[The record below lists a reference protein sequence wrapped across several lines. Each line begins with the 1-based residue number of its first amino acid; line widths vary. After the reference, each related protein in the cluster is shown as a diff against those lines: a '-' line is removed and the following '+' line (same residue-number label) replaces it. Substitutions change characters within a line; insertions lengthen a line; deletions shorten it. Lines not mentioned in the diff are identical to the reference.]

1 MNRRDALTR
10 GLGALALLAGPRA
23 GAAAGQDAV
32 QGAAAL
38 GPRVPKRYLRTVADE
53 ALLRRHLLPA
63 DAWHPYPQAG
73 DRAAWARVPAD
84 VTAALVARADAW
96 LGTEWPQLPASLF
109 LEFAE
114 NGNRT
119 RYEQRYFERRSRLA
133 GLVLAECVQGQGRY
147 LHAIADGVWHV
158 CEETFWGLPAHS
170 GMQKS
175 GVGLPDAQEP
185 VIDLFAAETGVTLAY
200 VHYLVGAQ
208 LRKLSPLLPLRIA
221 AEVKRRILDPGWQR
235 DDFKWMG
242 LTAGSDGR
250 RAPLN
255 NWTSWIGSSWLEANL
270 LLEPDPERRIAA
282 TLKICGCLDRFLE
295 DYSDDGACEEGP
307 GYWAMS
313 AGPYL
318 DCLMALDSALGGAAN
333 PGAGL
338 AADPFVR
345 RMGHYVLDVH
355 VAGDWFVNYGDA
367 HARVHH
373 SPPLL
378 HRFGRATGDGGLAA
392 FGAFRAPG
400 HGIALSDQGRLA
412 RDVADVL
419 EVARM
424 RATAARD
431 ALQRASW
438 YPALGL
444 MTARAQAGSAQG
456 FFLAVQAAS
465 NARSHGHHD
474 SGSFIV
480 FHDGLPVFVDPGVEA
495 YTAKTFGKDRYTI
508 WTMQSGFHNL
518 PIVGGHMQRGRDAR
532 DRAGRLRVDDGR
544 DETGMTMDL
553 ATAYGPEAG
562 IETWERRVAL
572 RRDTETVSLRETFAL
587 SRAAPVALVF
597 MTPRRPDAAAPG
609 MVALPV
615 AGGRTVRLRFDPR
628 RLRADVEPLPLAD
641 PGLAHEWGGT
651 LYRIRLVAQQPLAA
665 GDLDVTIE
673 HET

>member
-1 MNRRDALTR
+1 MNRRDALAR
-10 GLGALALLAGPRA
+10 AFSALALLGGARA
-23 GAAAGQDAV
+23 GGAYAAPATARDSVAR
-32 QGAAAL
+32 AA
-38 GPRVPKRYLRTVADE
+38 RVPKRYLSTVVDE
-53 ALLRRHLLPA
+53 AMLRRHLLPTG
-63 DAWHPYPQAG
+63 AWHPYPQAH

-84 VTAALVARADAW
+84 VAEALVARADGW

-119 RYEQRYFERRSRLA
+119 HYEQRYFERRSRLA
-133 GLVLAECVQGQGRY
+133 GLVLAECVQGRGRY
-147 LHAIADGVWHV
+147 LHAIADGVWLI

-170 GMQKS
+170 GMQKR

-200 VHYLVGAQ
+200 VHELVGAE
-208 LRKLSPLLPLRIA
+208 LGAVSPLLPARIA

-242 LTAGSDGR
+242 LGER
-250 RAPLN
+250 REPLN
-255 NWTSWIGSSWLEANL
+255 NWTSWIASSWLEANL

-307 GYWAMS
+307 GYWTMS

-318 DCLMALDSALGGAAN
+318 DCLMALGSALGGAVD
-333 PGAGL
+333 L

-367 HARVHH
+367 HAQVHH

-378 HRFGRATGDGGLAA
+378 HRFGRATGDGDLAA
-392 FGAFRAPG
+392 FGAFRAPAR
-400 HGIALSDQGRLA
+400 GIVASDQGRLA

-424 RATAARD
+424 RATAGRD
-431 ALQRASW
+431 ALPRAAW

-444 MTARAQAGSAQG
+444 MTARARGGSAQG
-456 FFLAVQAAS
+456 FFLAVQTAS

-495 YTAKTFGKDRYTI
+495 YTAKTFGRDRYAI

-518 PIVGGHMQRGRDAR
+518 PIVDGRMQEGRDAR
-532 DRAGRLRVDDGR
+532 DRASGVQVDDDAR
-544 DETGMTMDL
+544 QTAMTMEL
-553 ATAYGPEAG
+553 ATAFGPDAHVK
-562 IETWERRVAL
+562 TWRRRVL
-572 RRDTETVSLRETFAL
+572 LDRDAGAVLLRETFAL
-587 SRAAPVALVF
+587 PRPAPVALVF
-597 MTPRRPDAAAPG
+597 MTPRRPDATQPG
-609 MVALPV
+609 VLALPA
-615 AGGRTVRLRFDPR
+615 AGGRTVRMRFDASA
-628 RLRADVEPLPLAD
+628 LHVDVERIDLAD
-641 PGLAHEWGGT
+641 PGLRREWGEA
-651 LYRIRLVAQQPLAA
+651 LYRIRLASAQPLAA
-665 GDLDVTIE
+665 GDLAVSMST
-673 HET
+673 

>member
-1 MNRRDALTR
+1 MKRREALVR
-10 GLGALALLAGPRA
+10 GLGTLALLGAPRL
-23 GAAAGQDAV
+23 GTAAAGPAAE
-32 QGAAAL
+32 QGGASAPAA
-38 GPRVPKRYLRTVADE
+38 RVPKRYLRDVVDD
-53 ALLRRHLLPA
+53 ALLRRRLVPA
-63 DAWHPYPQAG
+63 RDWRPYPRAG
-73 DRAAWARVPAD
+73 DRAAWAAVPAD
-84 VTAALVARADAW
+84 VAASLVARADAW
-96 LGTEWPQLPASLF
+96 LGADWPQLPASLF

-119 RYEQRYFERRSRLA
+119 HYEQRYFERRSRLA

-158 CEETFWGLPAHS
+158 CEETFWGLPAHT
-170 GMQKS
+170 GMQKR

-208 LRKLSPLLPLRIA
+208 LAAVSPLLPERIA
-221 AEVKRRILDPGWQR
+221 LEVKRRILDPGYAR

-242 LTAGSDGR
+242 LKDKKE
-250 RAPLN
+250 PLN
-255 NWTSWIGSSWLEANL
+255 NWTSWIASSWLEANL
-270 LLEPDPERRIAA
+270 LLEPDPERRSAA

-307 GYWAMS
+307 GYWTMS

-318 DCLMALDSALGGAAN
+318 DCLMALDSALGGAV
-333 PGAGL
+333 GL
-338 AADPFVR
+338 ARDPFVR

-367 HARVHH
+367 HAKVHH

-378 HRFGRATGDGGLAA
+378 HRFGRATGDGELAA
-392 FGAFRAPG
+392 FGAFRAPA
-400 HGIALSDQGRLA
+400 HGITLSDQGRLA

-424 RATAARD
+424 RATAGRD
-431 ALQRASW
+431 ALQRSAW

-444 MTARAQAGSAQG
+444 MTARARGGSSEG

-495 YTAKTFGKDRYTI
+495 YTAKTFSKDRYGI
-508 WTMQSGFHNL
+508 WTMQSAWHNL
-518 PIVGGHMQRGRDAR
+518 PLVGGRMQVGRDAR
-532 DRAGRLRVDDGR
+532 DRASRVRVEDGAGQ
-544 DETGMTMDL
+544 TGMTMEL
-553 ATAYGPEAG
+553 ATAYGPDAG
-562 IETWERRVAL
+562 IKTWERRIAL
-572 RRDTETVSLRETFAL
+572 DRAAGAVTLHEAFAL
-587 SRAAPVALVF
+587 DRPAPVTLVF
-597 MTPRRPDAAAPG
+597 VTPRRPDAAQPG
-609 MVALPV
+609 AVALPV
-615 AGGRTVRLRFDPR
+615 AGGRTVRLRFDPS
-628 RLRADVEPLPLAD
+628 RLRADVERLPLDD
-641 PGLAHEWGGT
+641 PGLKREWGEA
-651 LYRIRLVAQQPLAA
+651 LYRIRLASTQALGA
-665 GDLDVTIE
+665 GDLDVAIST
-673 HET
+673 

>member
-10 GLGALALLAGPRA
+10 GLGALAMMAGPRL
-23 GAAAGQDAV
+23 GAAPAGQEVAP
-32 QGAAAL
+32 GSAAAT
-38 GPRVPKRYLRTVADE
+38 PRVAKRYLRTVVDE
-53 ALLRRHLLPA
+53 ALLRRHLAAA

-73 DRAAWARVPAD
+73 DRAAWSRVPAD
-84 VTAALVARADAW
+84 VTDALIARADAW
-96 LGTEWPQLPASLF
+96 LDTEWPDLPASLF

-119 RYEQRYFERRSRLA
+119 HYEQRYFARRSRLA
-133 GLVLAECVQGQGRY
+133 GLVLAECAQGQGRY

-175 GVGLPDAQEP
+175 GVGLPDAAEP

-208 LRKLSPLLPLRIA
+208 LGTVSPLLPARIE
-221 AEVKRRILDPGWQR
+221 AEVKRRILDPGLAR

-242 LTAGSDGR
+242 LKDR
-250 RAPLN
+250 KEPLN
-255 NWTSWIGSSWLEANL
+255 NWTSWIASSWLEANL
-270 LLEPDPERRIAA
+270 LLEPDAERRIAA

-307 GYWAMS
+307 SYWTMS

-318 DCLMALDSALGGAAN
+318 DCLMALDSATGGAVD
-333 PGAGL
+333 L

-355 VAGDWFVNYGDA
+355 AAGDWFENYGDA
-367 HARVHH
+367 HAQVHH

-378 HRFGRATGDGGLAA
+378 HRFGRATGDGELAA
-392 FGAFRAPG
+392 FGAFRAPAR
-400 HGIALSDQGRLA
+400 GIALSDQGRLA

-424 RATAARD
+424 RATPGKD
-431 ALQRASW
+431 ALQRAAW

-444 MTARAQAGSAQG
+444 MTTRVKAGSAQG
-456 FFLAVQAAS
+456 FFLAVQTAP

-480 FHDGLPVFVDPGVEA
+480 FHDVLPVFVDPGVEA
-495 YTAKTFGKDRYTI
+495 YTAKTFGKDRYAI

-518 PIVGGHMQRGRDAR
+518 PLVGGRMQRGRDAR
-532 DRAGRLRVDDGR
+532 DRASRVRVDDGPR
-544 DETGMTMDL
+544 ATGMTMDL

-562 IETWERRVAL
+562 IKAWSRRIAL
-572 RRDTETVSLRETFAL
+572 DRGAGAVTLRETFEL
-587 SRAAPVALVF
+587 SRPEGVTLVF
-597 MTPRRPDAAAPG
+597 MTPRRPDTALAG
-609 MVALPV
+609 VVALPV
-615 AGGRTVRLRFDPR
+615 EGGRTVLLRFDAR
-628 RLRADVEPLPLAD
+628 VLGASVEPLPLTD
-641 PGLAHEWGGT
+641 PGLKHEWGET
-651 LYRIRLVAQQPLAA
+651 LYRVKLASTQPLAA
-665 GDLDVTIE
+665 GDLAVTIAMKE
-673 HET
+673 SN

>member
-1 MNRRDALTR
+1 MNRREALTR
-10 GLGALALLAGPRA
+10 GLGALAIVAAPRL
-23 GAAAGQDAV
+23 GAAPAGQGAL
-32 QGAAAL
+32 QGSAAQT
-38 GPRVPKRYLRTVADE
+38 PRVPKRYLRTVVDE
-53 ALLRRHLLPA
+53 SLLRRHLAPA

-73 DRAAWARVPAD
+73 DRAAWSQVPAD
-84 VTAALVARADAW
+84 VADALVARADAW

-109 LEFAE
+109 LEFTE

-119 RYEQRYFERRSRLA
+119 HYERRYFERRSRLA

-175 GVGLPDAQEP
+175 GIGLPDAAEP

-208 LRKLSPLLPLRIA
+208 LRTVSPLLPARIA
-221 AEVKRRILDPGWQR
+221 AEVKRRILDPGWAR

-242 LTAGSDGR
+242 LKDR
-250 RAPLN
+250 KEPLN
-255 NWTSWIGSSWLEANL
+255 NWTSWIASSWLEANL

-307 GYWAMS
+307 SYWTMS

-318 DCLMALDSALGGAAN
+318 DCLMALDSALGGTVD
-333 PGAGL
+333 L

-367 HARVHH
+367 HAKVHH

-378 HRFGRATGDGGLAA
+378 HRFGRATGDGELAA
-392 FGAFRAPG
+392 FGAFRAPAR
-400 HGIALSDQGRLA
+400 GITLSDQGRLA

-424 RATAARD
+424 RATAGRD
-431 ALQRASW
+431 AMPRAAW

-444 MTARAQAGSAQG
+444 MTTRAQAGSAQG
-456 FFLAVQAAS
+456 FFLAVQTAP

-495 YTAKTFGKDRYTI
+495 YTAKTFSRDRYSI

-518 PIVGGHMQRGRDAR
+518 PLVGGSMQRGRDAR
-532 DRAGRLRVDDGR
+532 DRASRVRVDDGQR
-544 DETGMTMDL
+544 ATGMTLDL
-553 ATAYGPEAG
+553 ATAYGPDAG
-562 IETWERRVAL
+562 IKVWERRVAL
-572 RRDTETVSLRETFAL
+572 DRGAGGVTLREMFEL
-587 SRAAPVALVF
+587 SRPAPVTLVF
-597 MTPRRPDAAAPG
+597 MTPRRPDTTQPG
-609 MVALPV
+609 IVALPV
-615 AGGRTVRLRFDPR
+615 AGGRTVHLRFDAR
-628 RLRADVEPLPLAD
+628 TLGASVEPLALAD
-641 PGLAHEWGGT
+641 AGLQHEWGET
-651 LYRIRLVAQQPLAA
+651 LYRVELASTQPLAA
-665 GDLDVTIE
+665 GDLAVTIAMKE
-673 HET
+673 SN

>member
-1 MNRRDALTR
+1 MNRRDALTN
-10 GLGALALLAGPRA
+10 GMKALALLGTAGPRPA
-23 GAAAGQDAV
+23 SAQAPGQGSAAQA
-32 QGAAAL
+32 
-38 GPRVPKRYLRTVADE
+38 PRVPKRYLRTVVDE
-53 ALLRRHLLPA
+53 ALLRRHLAAA

-73 DRAAWARVPAD
+73 DRAAWSRVPAD
-84 VTAALVARADAW
+84 VAAALTARADAW

-119 RYEQRYFERRSRLA
+119 HYEQRYFERRSRLA

-175 GVGLPDAQEP
+175 GVGLPDAAEP

-208 LRKLSPLLPLRIA
+208 LRTVSPLLPVRIA
-221 AEVKRRILDPGWQR
+221 AEVKRRILDPGFTR

-242 LTAGSDGR
+242 LTVGKNER
-250 RAPLN
+250 KEPLN
-255 NWTSWIGSSWLEANL
+255 NWTSWIASSWLEANL

-307 GYWAMS
+307 SYWTMS

-318 DCLMALDSALGGAAN
+318 DCLMALDSALGGAVA
-333 PGAGL
+333 L
-338 AADPFVR
+338 ADDPFVR

-378 HRFGRATGDGGLAA
+378 HRFGRATGDGDLAA
-392 FGAFRAPG
+392 FGAFRAPER
-400 HGIALSDQGRLA
+400 GITLSDQGRLA

-424 RATAARD
+424 RATKGRD
-431 ALQRASW
+431 ALQRAAW

-444 MTARAQAGSAQG
+444 MTCRAQAASVQG
-456 FFLAVQAAS
+456 FFLAVQTAA

-495 YTAKTFGKDRYTI
+495 YTAKTFSKDRYTI

-518 PIVGGHMQRGRDAR
+518 PLVGGRMQRGRDAR
-532 DRAGRLRVDDGR
+532 DRASRVRVDDGR
-544 DETGMTMDL
+544 QATGMTMDL

-562 IETWERRVAL
+562 IKVWERRIAL
-572 RRDTETVSLRETFAL
+572 DRGAGAVTLRETFQL
-587 SRAAPVALVF
+587 SGAAPVTLVF
-597 MTPRRPDAAAPG
+597 MTPRRPDAAQPG
-609 MVALPV
+609 VVALPV
-615 AGGRTVRLRFDPR
+615 AGGRTVRLQFDAR
-628 RLRADVEPLPLAD
+628 TLGASVEPLPLAD
-641 PGLAHEWGGT
+641 AGLKHEWGET
-651 LYRIRLVAQQPLAA
+651 LYRVKLASTQPLAA
-665 GDLDVTIE
+665 GDLAVTIA
-673 HET
+673 T

>member
-10 GLGALALLAGPRA
+10 GVQALALLGSPGLRA
-23 GAAAGQDAV
+23 AHAQGDGQGGAAQA
-32 QGAAAL
+32 
-38 GPRVPKRYLRTVADE
+38 PRVSKRYLRTVVDD
-53 ALLRRHLLPA
+53 ALLARHLLPS

-73 DRAAWARVPAD
+73 DRAAWSRVPAD
-84 VTAALVARADAW
+84 VAEALIARADSW
-96 LGTEWPQLPASLF
+96 LGTEWPQLPASVF

-119 RYEQRYFERRSRLA
+119 HYEQRYFERRSRLA
-133 GLVLAECVQGQGRY
+133 GLVLAECVQGRGRY

-158 CEETFWGLPAHS
+158 CEETFWGLPAHT
-170 GMQKS
+170 GMQKR
-175 GVGLPDAQEP
+175 GVGLPDAAEP

-208 LRKLSPLLPLRIA
+208 LGTVSPLLPVRIA
-221 AEVKRRILDPGWQR
+221 AEVKQRILDPGWTR

-242 LTAGSDGR
+242 LAVGKNGR
-250 RAPLN
+250 REPLN
-255 NWTSWIGSSWLEANL
+255 NWTSWIASSWLEANL
-270 LLEPDPERRIAA
+270 LLEPDPARRRAA

-307 GYWAMS
+307 SYWTMS

-318 DCLMALDSALGGAAN
+318 DCLMALDSALGGVVD
-333 PGAGL
+333 L

-367 HARVHH
+367 HAQVRH

-378 HRFGRATGDGGLAA
+378 HRFGRATGDGELAA
-392 FGAFRAPG
+392 FGAFRAPAR
-400 HGIALSDQGRLA
+400 GIALSDQGRLA

-424 RATAARD
+424 RATTGGD
-431 ALQRASW
+431 ALERAAW

-444 MTARAQAGSAQG
+444 MTARGRAGSAQG
-456 FFLAVQAAS
+456 FFLAVQTAP

-480 FHDGLPVFVDPGVEA
+480 FHDGRPVFVDPGVEA
-495 YTAKTFGKDRYTI
+495 YTAKTFSGDRYTI

-518 PIVGGHMQRGRDAR
+518 PLVGGHMQRGRDAR
-532 DRAGRLRVDDGR
+532 DRASAVRVDDGPHA
-544 DETGMTMDL
+544 TGMAMEL
-553 ATAYGPEAG
+553 ATTFGPEAG
-562 IETWERRVAL
+562 IRTWKRRVAL
-572 RRDTETVSLRETFAL
+572 DRDAGTVTLRETFEL
-587 SRAAPVALVF
+587 MKSAPVTLVF
-597 MTPRRPDAAAPG
+597 MTPRRPDAAQPG
-609 MVALPV
+609 IVALPV
-615 AGGRTVRLRFDPR
+615 AGGRTVLLRFDPR
-628 RLRADVEPLPLAD
+628 MLRSDVEPLPLAD
-641 PGLAHEWGGT
+641 PGLRHEWGEA
-651 LYRIRLVAQQPLAA
+651 LYRVKLASTRPLAA
-665 GDLDVTIE
+665 GDLAITIA
-673 HET
+673 T

>member
-10 GLGALALLAGPRA
+10 GLGALALLAGPRL
-23 GAAAGQDAV
+23 GAAAGQDVV
-32 QGAAAL
+32 QGGAATV
-38 GPRVPKRYLRTVADE
+38 PRVPKRYLRTVVDA
-53 ALLRRHLLPA
+53 ALLGRHLLPA
-63 DAWHPYPQAG
+63 AAWHPYPQAG

-84 VTAALVARADAW
+84 VAAALTARADAW

-119 RYEQRYFERRSRLA
+119 HYEHRYFERRSRLA

-158 CEETFWGLPAHS
+158 CEETFWGLPAHT

-200 VHYLVGAQ
+200 VHYLVGTQ
-208 LRKLSPLLPLRIA
+208 LRGVSPLLPARIA
-221 AEVKRRILDPGWQR
+221 AEVKRRILDPGWLR

-242 LTAGSDGR
+242 IKAHKE
-250 RAPLN
+250 PLN

-270 LLEPDPERRIAA
+270 LLEPDPERRVAA
-282 TLKICGCLDRFLE
+282 TLKICACLDRFLE

-307 GYWAMS
+307 GYWTMS

-318 DCLMALDSALGGAAN
+318 DCLMALDSALGGAVD
-333 PGAGL
+333 L

-378 HRFGRATGDGGLAA
+378 HRFGRATGDAELAA
-392 FGAFRAPG
+392 FGAFRAPAR
-400 HGIALSDQGRLA
+400 GIALSDQGRLA
-412 RDVADVL
+412 RDLADVL

-424 RATAARD
+424 RATAGRD
-431 ALQRASW
+431 ALQRSSW

-444 MTARAQAGSAQG
+444 LTARARAGSAEG
-456 FFLAVQAAS
+456 FFVAVQAAS

-518 PIVGGHMQRGRDAR
+518 PIVGGHMQWGRDAR
-532 DRAGRLRVDDGR
+532 DRASRVRVDDAR
-544 DETGMTMDL
+544 HETGMTMDL
-553 ATAYGPEAG
+553 ATAYGLDAG
-562 IETWERRVAL
+562 IETWERRIAL
-572 RRDTETVSLRETFAL
+572 RRDANTVSLRDTFGLA
-587 SRAAPVALVF
+587 RAAPVTLVF
-597 MTPRRPDAAAPG
+597 MTPRRPDAAQPG
-609 MVALPV
+609 VVSLPV

-628 RLRADVEPLPLAD
+628 ILRADVEPLPLAD
-641 PGLAHEWGGT
+641 PGLQHEWGAA
-651 LYRIRLVAQQPLAA
+651 LYRVKLASAQPLAA
-665 GDLDVTIE
+665 GDLTVTIA
-673 HET
+673 T

>member
-10 GLGALALLAGPRA
+10 GLGALALLGTPGLR
-23 GAAAGQDAV
+23 AAAGPAGEQG
-32 QGAAAL
+32 GAAQA
-38 GPRVPKRYLRTVADE
+38 PRVPKRYLRTVVDE
-53 ALLRRHLLPA
+53 ALRRRRLAPPG
-63 DAWHPYPQAG
+63 AWHPYPRAG

-84 VTAALVARADAW
+84 VAAALVARADAW

-170 GMQKS
+170 GMQKR
-175 GVGLPDAQEP
+175 GVGLPDAGEP

-200 VHYLVGAQ
+200 VHELVGDQ
-208 LRKLSPLLPLRIA
+208 LRTVSPLLPVRIA
-221 AEVKRRILDPGWQR
+221 AEVKRRILDPGLAR

-242 LTAGSDGR
+242 LKDKKE
-250 RAPLN
+250 PLN
-255 NWTSWIGSSWLEANL
+255 NWTSWIASSWLEANL
-270 LLEPDPERRIAA
+270 LLEADPARRIAA
-282 TLKICGCLDRFLE
+282 TLKICGCLDGFLE

-307 GYWAMS
+307 GYWTLS

-318 DCLMALDSALGGAAN
+318 DSLMALDSATGGAV
-333 PGAGL
+333 GL
-338 AADPFVR
+338 TSDPFVR

-355 VAGDWFVNYGDA
+355 VAGDWYVNYGDA
-367 HARVHH
+367 HAKVHH

-378 HRFGRATGDGGLAA
+378 HRFGRATGDADLAA
-392 FGAFRAPG
+392 FGAFRAPTRG
-400 HGIALSDQGRLA
+400 VELSDQGRLA

-419 EVARM
+419 EIARM
-424 RATAARD
+424 RETPGRD

-444 MTARAQAGSAQG
+444 MTARARGGWGEG

-480 FHDGLPVFVDPGVEA
+480 FHDGQPVFVDPGVEA
-495 YTAKTFGKDRYTI
+495 YTAKTFSKDRYTI
-508 WTMQSGFHNL
+508 WTMQSGWHNL
-518 PIVGGHMQRGRDAR
+518 PLVGGRMQAGRDAR
-532 DRAGRLRVDDGR
+532 DRASRLRADDA
-544 DETGMTMDL
+544 GMTMDL

-562 IETWERRVAL
+562 IKTWERRIAL
-572 RRDTETVSLRETFAL
+572 DRDAGTVNLRETFAL
-587 SRAAPVALVF
+587 STPVPVALVF
-597 MTPRRPDAAAPG
+597 VTPRKPDAGRAG
-609 MVALPV
+609 VVSLPV
-615 AGGRTVRLRFDPR
+615 AGGRTVHLKFDPR
-628 RLRADVEPLPLAD
+628 ALRADVERLALDD
-641 PGLAHEWGGT
+641 PGLKREWGEA
-651 LYRIRLVAQQPLAA
+651 LYRVRLASAQPLGA
-665 GDLDVTIE
+665 GDLNVAIAT
-673 HET
+673 

>member
-1 MNRRDALTR
+1 MNRRDALTS
-10 GLGALALLAGPRA
+10 GMKALALLGTAGLRPA
-23 GAAAGQDAV
+23 SAQAPGQGSAAQA
-32 QGAAAL
+32 
-38 GPRVPKRYLRTVADE
+38 PRVPKRFLRTVVDE
-53 ALLRRHLLPA
+53 ALLRRHLLAA
-63 DAWHPYPQAG
+63 DAWHPYPQAH
-73 DRAAWARVPAD
+73 DRAAWSRVPAD
-84 VTAALVARADAW
+84 VAAALTARADAW

-119 RYEQRYFERRSRLA
+119 HYEQRYFERRSRLA

-175 GVGLPDAQEP
+175 GVGLPDAAEP

-208 LRKLSPLLPLRIA
+208 LRTVSPLLPARIA
-221 AEVKRRILDPGWQR
+221 AEVKRRILDPGFTR

-242 LTAGSDGR
+242 LTVGKNER
-250 RAPLN
+250 KEPLN
-255 NWTSWIGSSWLEANL
+255 NWTSWIASSWLEANL
-270 LLEPDPERRIAA
+270 LLEPDTERRIAA

-307 GYWAMS
+307 SYWTMS

-318 DCLMALDSALGGAAN
+318 DCLMALDAALGGAVA
-333 PGAGL
+333 L
-338 AADPFVR
+338 ADDPFVR
-345 RMGHYVLDVH
+345 CMGHYVLDVH

-367 HARVHH
+367 HATVHH

-378 HRFGRATGDGGLAA
+378 HRFGRATGDGDLAA
-392 FGAFRAPG
+392 FGAFRAPAR
-400 HGIALSDQGRLA
+400 GITLSDQGRLA

-424 RATAARD
+424 RATKGRD
-431 ALQRASW
+431 ALQRAAW

-444 MTARAQAGSAQG
+444 MTTRAQGGSAQG
-456 FFLAVQAAS
+456 FFLAVQTAP

-480 FHDGLPVFVDPGVEA
+480 FHDGVPVFVDPGVEA

-518 PIVGGHMQRGRDAR
+518 PLVGGRMQRGRDAR
-532 DRAGRLRVDDGR
+532 DRASRVRVDDGR
-544 DETGMTMDL
+544 QATGMTMDL

-562 IETWERRVAL
+562 IKVWERRVAL
-572 RRDTETVSLRETFAL
+572 DRGAGAVTLRETFQL
-587 SRAAPVALVF
+587 SGAAPVTLVF
-597 MTPRRPDAAAPG
+597 MTPRRPDAAHPG
-609 MVALPV
+609 VVALPV
-615 AGGRTVRLRFDPR
+615 AGGRTVRLLFDAR
-628 RLRADVEPLPLAD
+628 TLGASVEPLPLAD
-641 PGLAHEWGGT
+641 AGLKHEWGET
-651 LYRIRLVAQQPLAA
+651 LYRVELASTQPLAA
-665 GDLDVTIE
+665 GDMAVTIA
-673 HET
+673 T

>member
-10 GLGALALLAGPRA
+10 GLGALALLGTPGLR
-23 GAAAGQDAV
+23 AAAGPAGEQG
-32 QGAAAL
+32 GAAPGAPHV
-38 GPRVPKRYLRTVADE
+38 PRRYLRTVVDA
-53 ALLRRHLLPA
+53 ALLRRRLAPPG
-63 DAWHPYPQAG
+63 AWHPYPRAG
-73 DRAAWARVPAD
+73 DRAAWGQVPAD
-84 VTAALVARADAW
+84 VAAALVARADAW

-119 RYEQRYFERRSRLA
+119 HYEQRYFERRSRLA

-170 GMQKS
+170 GMQKR
-175 GVGLPDAQEP
+175 GVGLPDAAEP

-200 VHYLVGAQ
+200 VHELVGDQ
-208 LRKLSPLLPLRIA
+208 LRSVSPLLPGRIA
-221 AEVKRRILDPGWQR
+221 AEVKRRILDPGYAR

-242 LTAGSDGR
+242 LKDKKE
-250 RAPLN
+250 PLN
-255 NWTSWIGSSWLEANL
+255 NWTSWIASSWLEANL
-270 LLEPDPERRIAA
+270 LLEPDPDRRIAA
-282 TLKICGCLDRFLE
+282 TLKICGCLDGFLE

-307 GYWAMS
+307 GYWTMS

-318 DCLMALDSALGGAAN
+318 DSLMALDSATGGAVN
-333 PGAGL
+333 L
-338 AADPFVR
+338 TADPFVR

-355 VAGDWFVNYGDA
+355 VAGDWYVNYGDA
-367 HARVHH
+367 HAQVHH

-378 HRFGRATGDGGLAA
+378 HRFGRATGDADLAA
-392 FGAFRAPG
+392 FGAFRAPAR
-400 HGIALSDQGRLA
+400 GIALSDQGRLA

-424 RATAARD
+424 RATSGRD

-444 MTARAQAGSAQG
+444 MTARAQGGSSRG

-480 FHDGLPVFVDPGVEA
+480 FHDGQPVFVDPGVEA

-508 WTMQSGFHNL
+508 WTMQSGWHNL
-518 PIVGGHMQRGRDAR
+518 PLVDGRMQRGRDAR
-532 DRAGRLRVDDGR
+532 DRAGRVRVDDGPR
-544 DETGMTMDL
+544 ATGMTMDL

-562 IETWERRVAL
+562 MQTWERRIAL
-572 RRDTETVSLRETFAL
+572 DRDAGTVNLRETFAL
-587 SRAAPVALVF
+587 ARPAPVALVF
-597 MTPRRPDAAAPG
+597 VTPRKPDTAQAG
-609 MVALPV
+609 VVALP
-615 AGGRTVRLRFDPR
+615 ADRTSGGRTVYLKFDAR
-628 RLRADVEPLPLAD
+628 ALRADVERLPLDDA
-641 PGLAHEWGGT
+641 GLKHEWGDA
-651 LYRIRLVAQQPLAA
+651 LYRIRLASAQPLGA
-665 GDLDVTIE
+665 GDLNVAIAT
-673 HET
+673 

>member
-1 MNRRDALTR
+1 MNRREVLVR
-10 GLGALALLAGPRA
+10 SLGAMAMLGASGLRA
-23 GAAAGQDAV
+23 APSAQAGQEA
-32 QGAAAL
+32 GHAAAL
-38 GPRVPKRYLRTVADE
+38 GPSKRYLRTVVDAAFLE
-53 ALLRRHLLPA
+53 RHLVPA
-63 DAWHPYPQAG
+63 GAWQPCPNAG
-73 DRAAWARVPAD
+73 DRAAWAGVPAD
-84 VTAALVARADAW
+84 VADAVTARADAW

-119 RYEQRYFERRSRLA
+119 HYEQRYFERRRRLA
-133 GLVLAECVQGQGRY
+133 GLVLAECVQGRGRY

-208 LRKLSPLLPLRIA
+208 LRDVSPLLPARIA
-221 AEVKRRILDPGWQR
+221 AEVKRRILDPGFIR

-242 LTAGSDGR
+242 LSNR
-250 RAPLN
+250 NEPLN
-255 NWTSWIGSSWLEANL
+255 NWTSWICSSWLEANL
-270 LLEPDPERRIAA
+270 LLEPDPGRRRSA

-295 DYSDDGACEEGP
+295 DYSDDGACAEGP
-307 GYWAMS
+307 GYWALS

-318 DCLMALDSALGGAAN
+318 DSLMTLDSALGGAVD
-333 PGAGL
+333 L

-355 VAGDWFVNYGDA
+355 VAGDWYVNYGDA
-367 HARVHH
+367 HAQVRH

-378 HRFGRATGDGGLAA
+378 HRFGRATGDRELAA
-392 FGAFRAPG
+392 FGAFRAPAR
-400 HGIALSDQGRLA
+400 GIVPSDQGRLA

-424 RATAARD
+424 RATPGAD
-431 ALQRASW
+431 ALPRAAW

-444 MTARAQAGSAQG
+444 LTTRARAGSAQG

-465 NARSHGHHD
+465 NARSHGHRD

-495 YTAKTFGKDRYTI
+495 YTAKTFGKERYTI
-508 WTMQSGFHNL
+508 WTMQSGAHNVPL
-518 PIVGGHMQRGRDAR
+518 VDGHMEQGRDAR
-532 DRAGRLRVDDGR
+532 DRASRVRVDDGPGR
-544 DETGMTMDL
+544 TGMTMEL
-553 ATAYGPEAG
+553 ATAFGPEAG
-562 IETWERRVAL
+562 IRTWQRGIALERNAGRVML
-572 RRDTETVSLRETFAL
+572 RDTFAL

-597 MTPRRPDAAAPG
+597 MTPRRPEGTKDGAL
-609 MVALPV
+609 ALPV

-628 RLRADVEPLPLAD
+628 QLRVDVERIALAD
-641 PGLAHEWGGT
+641 PGLRHEWGEA
-651 LYRIRLVAQQPLAA
+651 LYRIRLASTQPLAA
-665 GDLDVTIE
+665 GELAVAIGT
-673 HET
+673 

>member
-1 MNRRDALTR
+1 MNRRNALTR
-10 GLGALALLAGPRA
+10 GLGALALLGTPGLR
-23 GAAAGQDAV
+23 AAAGPAGE
-32 QGAAAL
+32 QGSAAAS
-38 GPRVPKRYLRTVADE
+38 PRVPRRYLRSVVDE
-53 ALLRRHLLPA
+53 ALLRRRLLPPG
-63 DAWHPYPQAG
+63 AWHPYPRAG
-73 DRAAWARVPAD
+73 DRTAWAQVPAD
-84 VTAALVARADAW
+84 VTSALVARADAW

-170 GMQKS
+170 GMQKR
-175 GVGLPDAQEP
+175 GVGLPDADEP

-200 VHYLVGAQ
+200 VHELVGEQ
-208 LRKLSPLLPLRIA
+208 LRTVSPLLPVRIA
-221 AEVKRRILDPGWQR
+221 AEVKRRILDPGLAR

-242 LTAGSDGR
+242 LKDKKE
-250 RAPLN
+250 PLN
-255 NWTSWIGSSWLEANL
+255 NWTSWIASSWLEANL
-270 LLEPDPERRIAA
+270 LLEPDPARRIAA
-282 TLKICGCLDRFLE
+282 TLKICGCLDGFLA

-307 GYWAMS
+307 GYWTLS

-318 DCLMALDSALGGAAN
+318 DSLMALDSATGGTLN
-333 PGAGL
+333 L

-355 VAGDWFVNYGDA
+355 VAGDWYVNYGDA
-367 HARVHH
+367 HAKVHH

-378 HRFGRATGDGGLAA
+378 HRFGRATGDADLAA
-392 FGAFRAPG
+392 FGAFRAPAR
-400 HGIALSDQGRLA
+400 GITLSDQGRLA

-424 RATAARD
+424 RATQGRD

-444 MTARAQAGSAQG
+444 MTARAQGGSSEG

-495 YTAKTFGKDRYTI
+495 YTARTFSKDRYTI
-508 WTMQSGFHNL
+508 WTMQSGWHNL
-518 PIVGGHMQRGRDAR
+518 PLVGGRMQVGRDAR
-532 DRAGRLRVDDGR
+532 DRASRVRADDGP
-544 DETGMTMDL
+544 DATGMTMDL
-553 ATAYGPEAG
+553 ATAYGPDAG
-562 IETWERRVAL
+562 IRTWERRIAL
-572 RRDTETVSLRETFAL
+572 DRAAGAVNLRDTFAL
-587 SRAAPVALVF
+587 ARPAPVALVF
-597 MTPRRPDAAAPG
+597 VTPRKPDAAQAG
-609 MVALPV
+609 VVALPV
-615 AGGRTVRLRFDPR
+615 AGGRTLKLKFDPR
-628 RLRADVEPLPLAD
+628 ALRADVERLPLGDA
-641 PGLAHEWGGT
+641 GLKHEWGDA
-651 LYRIRLVAQQPLAA
+651 LYRIRLASAQPLGT
-665 GDLDVTIE
+665 GDLNIAIAT
-673 HET
+673 

>member
-1 MNRRDALTR
+1 MNRREALAR
-10 GLGALALLAGPRA
+10 GLGALAMLGTPALRA
-23 GAAAGQDAV
+23 APAAPATQTVEPGDPMAAAR
-32 QGAAAL
+32 
-38 GPRVPKRYLRTVADE
+38 PPKRYLRTVVDE
-53 ALLRRHLLPA
+53 ALLRRRLAPA
-63 DAWHPYPQAG
+63 DAWHPYPDAG

-84 VTAALVARADAW
+84 VADAITARADAW
-96 LGTEWPQLPASLF
+96 LATEWPQLPASLF

-119 RYEQRYFERRSRLA
+119 HYEQRYFERRSRLA
-133 GLVLAECVQGQGRY
+133 GLVLAECVQGRGRY

-208 LRKLSPLLPLRIA
+208 LRTVSPLLPARIKL
-221 AEVKRRILDPGWQR
+221 EVKRRILDPGFAR

-242 LTAGSDGR
+242 LKNR
-250 RAPLN
+250 KEPLN
-255 NWTSWIGSSWLEANL
+255 NWTSWIASSWLEANL
-270 LLEPDPERRIAA
+270 LLEPDPGRRVAA

-307 GYWAMS
+307 GYWALS

-318 DCLMALDSALGGAAN
+318 DCLMALDAALGDAVD
-333 PGAGL
+333 L

-355 VAGDWFVNYGDA
+355 VAGDWYVNYGDA
-367 HARVHH
+367 HAQVHH

-378 HRFGRATGDGGLAA
+378 HRFGRATGDGELAA
-392 FGAFRAPG
+392 FGAFRAPAR
-400 HGIALSDQGRLA
+400 GITLSDQGRLA

-424 RATAARD
+424 RATAGAD
-431 ALQRASW
+431 ALPRAAW

-444 MTARAQAGSAQG
+444 LTTRARAGSAQG
-456 FFLAVQAAS
+456 FFLAVQAAA

-508 WTMQSGFHNL
+508 WTMQSGWHNL
-518 PIVGGHMQRGRDAR
+518 PLVDGRMEQGRDAH
-532 DRAGRLRVDDGR
+532 DRASRVRVDDGAER
-544 DETGMTMDL
+544 TGMTMEL
-553 ATAYGPEAG
+553 ATAFGPEAG
-562 IETWERRVAL
+562 IRSWRRGIALERDAGRV
-572 RRDTETVSLRETFAL
+572 TLRETFELA
-587 SRAAPVALVF
+587 RAAPVALVF
-597 MTPRRPDAAAPG
+597 VTPRRPEGAEQG
-609 MVALPV
+609 TLALPV

-628 RLRADVEPLPLAD
+628 QLRADVERIALAD
-641 PGLAHEWGGT
+641 AGLQREWGEA
-651 LYRIRLVAQQPLAA
+651 LYRIRLASAQPRAA
-665 GDLDVTIE
+665 GDLAVAIE
-673 HET
+673 T

>member
-10 GLGALALLAGPRA
+10 GLGALAMLAGPRT
-23 GAAAGQDAV
+23 GAAAGQGVA
-32 QGAAAL
+32 QGGVAQA
-38 GPRVPKRYLRTVADE
+38 PRVPKRYLRTVVDA
-53 ALLRRHLLPA
+53 ALLKRHLLPA
-63 DAWHPYPQAG
+63 DAWRPYPQAG

-84 VTAALVARADAW
+84 VAAALTARADAW

-114 NGNRT
+114 TGNRT
-119 RYEQRYFERRSRLA
+119 HYEQRYFERRSRLA

-170 GMQKS
+170 GMQKR

-208 LRKLSPLLPLRIA
+208 LRTVSPLLEARIA
-221 AEVKRRILDPGWQR
+221 AEVKRRILDPGWLR

-242 LTAGSDGR
+242 LEAR
-250 RAPLN
+250 KEPLN
-255 NWTSWIGSSWLEANL
+255 NWTAWIGSNWLEANL
-270 LLEPDPERRIAA
+270 LLEPDPDRRSAA
-282 TLKICGCLDRFLE
+282 TLKICACLDRYLE

-318 DCLMALDSALGGAAN
+318 DSLMALDSALGGAVD
-333 PGAGL
+333 L

-367 HARVHH
+367 HAQVRH

-378 HRFGRATGDGGLAA
+378 HRFGRATGDGDLAA
-392 FGAFRAPG
+392 FGAFRAPAR
-400 HGIALSDQGRLA
+400 GIALSDQGRLA

-424 RATAARD
+424 RATAGRD
-431 ALQRASW
+431 ALQRSAW

-444 MTARAQAGSAQG
+444 MTARAQAGAAQG

-518 PIVGGHMQRGRDAR
+518 PLVDGRMQRGRDAR
-532 DRAGRLRVDDGR
+532 DRASRLRVDDGPQ
-544 DETGMTMDL
+544 ETGMTMDL

-572 RRDTETVSLRETFAL
+572 RRDANTVTLRDTFGLA
-587 SRAAPVALVF
+587 RKAPVVLVF
-597 MTPRRPDAAAPG
+597 MTPRRPDAAQPG

-628 RLRADVEPLPLAD
+628 TLRADVERLPLAD
-641 PGLAHEWGGT
+641 PGLRHEWGEA
-651 LYRIRLVAQQPLAA
+651 LYRVKLASAQPLAA
-665 GDLDVTIE
+665 GDLAITIA
-673 HET
+673 T

>member
-1 MNRRDALTR
+1 MNRRNALTR
-10 GLGALALLAGPRA
+10 GLGALALLGTPGLRAAAGPA
-23 GAAAGQDAV
+23 AEQGGAAAA
-32 QGAAAL
+32 
-38 GPRVPKRYLRTVADE
+38 PRVPKRYLRSVVDE
-53 ALLRRHLLPA
+53 ALLRRRLLPPG
-63 DAWHPYPQAG
+63 AWHPYPRAG
-73 DRAAWARVPAD
+73 DRAAWAQVPAD
-84 VTAALVARADAW
+84 VASALVARADAW

-170 GMQKS
+170 GMQKR
-175 GVGLPDAQEP
+175 GVGLPDADEP

-200 VHYLVGAQ
+200 VHELVGEQ
-208 LRKLSPLLPLRIA
+208 LRTVSPLLPVRIA
-221 AEVKRRILDPGWQR
+221 AEVKRRILDPGFTR

-242 LTAGSDGR
+242 LKDKKE
-250 RAPLN
+250 PLN
-255 NWTSWIGSSWLEANL
+255 NWTSWIASSWLEANL
-270 LLEPDPERRIAA
+270 LLEPDPARRIAA
-282 TLKICGCLDRFLE
+282 TLKICGCLDGFLA

-307 GYWAMS
+307 GYWTLS

-318 DCLMALDSALGGAAN
+318 DSLMALDSATGGAVN
-333 PGAGL
+333 L
-338 AADPFVR
+338 TADPFMR

-355 VAGDWFVNYGDA
+355 VAGDWYVNYGDA
-367 HARVHH
+367 HAKVHH

-378 HRFGRATGDGGLAA
+378 HRFGRATGDADLAA
-392 FGAFRAPG
+392 FGAFRAPAR
-400 HGIALSDQGRLA
+400 GITLSDQGRLA

-424 RATAARD
+424 RATQGRD

-444 MTARAQAGSAQG
+444 MTARARGGSSEG

-495 YTAKTFGKDRYTI
+495 YTAKTFSKDRYTI
-508 WTMQSGFHNL
+508 WTMQSGWHNL
-518 PIVGGHMQRGRDAR
+518 PLVGGRMQAGRDAR
-532 DRAGRLRVDDGR
+532 DRASRVRAEDGP
-544 DETGMTMDL
+544 DATGMTMDL
-553 ATAYGPEAG
+553 ATAYGPDAG
-562 IETWERRVAL
+562 IRTWERRIAL
-572 RRDTETVSLRETFAL
+572 DRAAGAVSLRETFAL
-587 SRAAPVALVF
+587 ARPAPVALVF
-597 MTPRRPDAAAPG
+597 VTPRKPDLAQAG
-609 MVALPV
+609 VVALPV
-615 AGGRTVRLRFDPR
+615 AGGRTVKLKFDPR
-628 RLRADVEPLPLAD
+628 ALRADVERLPLGDA
-641 PGLAHEWGGT
+641 GLKHEWGDA
-651 LYRIRLVAQQPLAA
+651 LYRIRLASAQPLGT
-665 GDLDVTIE
+665 GDLNIAIAT
-673 HET
+673 